1 VLELKFE
8 ILEDL
13 VYLIHDLDEIYLL
26 GMLKKFELITLD
38 FDVIDVLGLLGLLN

>member
-26 GMLKKFELITLD
+26 GMFKKFELIILD